1 MNKANNQPLT
11 AQEQAELAN
20 LATIPDEKID
30 YSDIPATT
38 PEQWRQAEQGRFYRP
53 VKQQLTLRIDADV
66 IAWYKSQGKGYQ
78 TRINELLRQAMQ
90 DEIKR
95 VKHL

>member
-20 LATIPDEKID
+20 LAAIPDEKID

-38 PEQWRQAEQGRFYRP
+38 PEQWREAEQGRFYRP

-90 DEIKR
+90 EEIKR
-95 VKHL
+95 M

>member
-11 AQEQAELAN
+11 TQEQTELAN
-20 LATIPDEKID
+20 LAAMPDDQID

-38 PEQWRQAEQGRFYRP
+38 SEQWREAEQGRFYRP

-90 DEIKR
+90 EEIKR
-95 VKHL
+95 I

>member
-11 AQEQAELAN
+11 AQEQTELAN
-20 LATIPDEKID
+20 LAAMPDEQID

-38 PEQWRQAEQGRFYRP
+38 PEQWREAEQGRFYRP

-90 DEIKR
+90 EEIKQIR
-95 VKHL
+95 HL

>member
-1 MNKANNQPLT
+1 MNKANNQALST
-11 AQEQAELAN
+11 QEQTELAH
-20 LATIPDEKID
+20 LAAMPDDQID

-38 PEQWRQAEQGRFYRP
+38 PEQWREAEQGRFYRP

-90 DEIKR
+90 EEIKQI
-95 VKHL
+95 

>member
-1 MNKANNQPLT
+1 MNKANNQALS
-11 AQEQAELAN
+11 AHEQTELAN
-20 LATIPDEKID
+20 LAAMPDDQID

-38 PEQWRQAEQGRFYRP
+38 PEQWREAEQGRFYRP

-90 DEIKR
+90 EEIKQI
-95 VKHL
+95 